1 MLEDEI
7 NALLNKENKK
17 DSQVDIKLSV
27 NAFLNSELISEDR
40 LRLELYRRLSKCID
54 VSEVYEIGA
63 EIEDRFGK
71 LDIYTKQFLD
81 IIVIK
86 IMAAQQ
92 EFKHISS
99 YEQNISLTKIDG
111 TKVALKSSSKDDDD
125 VLAEI
130 LTYLRKNR

>member
-1 MLEDEI
+1 
-7 NALLNKENKK
+7 
-17 DSQVDIKLSV
+17 
-27 NAFLNSELISEDR
+27 
-40 LRLELYRRLSKCID
+40 
-54 VSEVYEIGA
+54 
-63 EIEDRFGK
+63 
-71 LDIYTKQFLD
+71 
-81 IIVIK
+81 
-86 IMAAQQ
+86 MAAQQ